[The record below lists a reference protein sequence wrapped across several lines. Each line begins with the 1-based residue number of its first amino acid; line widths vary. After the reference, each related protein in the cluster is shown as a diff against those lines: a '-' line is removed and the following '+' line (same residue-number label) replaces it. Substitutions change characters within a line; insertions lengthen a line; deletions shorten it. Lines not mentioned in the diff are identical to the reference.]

1 MTCPSTVRGI
11 LVHEGLDDPAFL
23 GAGEEAW
30 AFALSDTEAIRVF
43 PHVSK
48 SFVSELV
55 PLYDRLQGHSFSFQC
70 PRIHDVRTHEGI
82 VYTIEA
88 RLPGRPMGEFC
99 REVDGE
105 GRRRVLRN
113 YLGALRE
120 LASVEMSDRDF
131 GGLSAS
137 AVWPTARTWKAF
149 LRRGLERSWGY
160 IGSQLSEEV
169 PDLRRIV
176 SRLEALIEEDQMRW
190 DRKSLVHGDA
200 YPGNVL
206 VDDDGE
212 VATILDFGRY
222 GLVGDPRLDVA
233 IGIELTEMVGGF
245 TPEDTEYLRGLIDED
260 PAAAACRAWTA
271 IVLASVYRSDSRIV
285 RKCGRTLRETAEVL

>member
-1 MTCPSTVRGI
+1 MSYPCAVAGV
-11 LVHEGLDDPAFL
+11 LWEEGLDAPIFL
-23 GAGEEAW
+23 GAGEDAW
-30 AFALSDTEAIRVF
+30 AFALSDTEAIRIF
-43 PHVSK
+43 PHASQD
-48 SFVSELV
+48 FVSELV
-55 PLYDRLQGHSFSFQC
+55 RLYERLQGHSFSFQC
-70 PRIHDVRTHEGI
+70 PRIHEVRVHEGI

-99 REVDGE
+99 RQVDGE
-105 GRRRVLRN
+105 ARRRVLRN

-120 LASVEMSDRDF
+120 LGEVEIGDRDF

-137 AVWPTARTWKAF
+137 AVWPTAGTWKEF
-149 LRRGLERSWGY
+149 LRRGLETSWRQVGL
-160 IGSQLSEEV
+160 QLSDGL

-176 SRLEALIEEDQMRW
+176 SRLEILIEERMDW

-222 GLVGDPRLDVA
+222 SLVGDPRLDVA
-233 IGIELTEMVGGF
+233 IAIELTEMAGGF
-245 TPEDTEYLRGLIDED
+245 SPEDTEFLRGLIEED
-260 PAAAACRAWTA
+260 PAAAAYRAWTA
-271 IVLASVYRSDSRIV
+271 IVLAAVYGGDSRIV
-285 RKCGRTLRETAEVL
+285 RKCMRTLRETAGRL